1 MSHRKSVVVVFCCA
15 LFSVPLFLHAAALSK
30 ADAQFMNM
38 AAKASMTEAHLG
50 QMAEAQAGQH
60 GVKDFGSQLSKDHT
74 SAYEE
79 LSVLANKT
87 GKTIPKAIGR
97 DKAIEQLAHLK
108 GNRFDRAFLLDEVQ
122 SHKSAIAAFK
132 GEAEHGENADVK
144 AWAKTMIPTLEG
156 HLQTAEGLAKQEK
169 SGK

>member
-1 MSHRKSVVVVFCCA
+1 MSKV
-15 LFSVPLFLHAAALSK
+15 
-30 ADAQFMNM
+30 DAQFMNM
-38 AAKASMTEAHLG
+38 AAKANMTEAHLG
-50 QMAEAQAGQH
+50 QMAEAQGRQH
-60 GVKDFGSQLSKDHT
+60 GVKDFGSRLSKDHT

-97 DKAIEQLAHLK
+97 DKTIDRLMPLK

-132 GEAEHGENADVK
+132 SEAEHGENADVK
-144 AWAKTMIPTLEG
+144 AWAKTMIPILEG
-156 HLQTAEGLAKQEK
+156 HLQTAESLAKHEK
-169 SGK
+169 TNK

>member
-1 MSHRKSVVVVFCCA
+1 MSHRKCVVAVSCCA
-15 LFSVPLFLHAAALSK
+15 LFSVPLLLQAAALGK

-38 AAKASMTEAHLG
+38 AARASMTEAHLG
-50 QMAEAQAGQH
+50 QMAEAQARQL

-87 GKTIPKAIGR
+87 GKSIPKAIGH
-97 DKAIEQLAHLK
+97 DKTIERLTHLK

-132 GEAEHGENADVK
+132 SEAEHGENADVK
-144 AWAKTMIPTLEG
+144 AWAQTMIPTLQG
-156 HLQTAEGLAKQEK
+156 HLQTAESLAKQEK
-169 SGK
+169 TGK